1 MVILN
6 VEIGIGLG
14 AKVNITITSIRFN
27 LVIKLD
33 IYSEL
38 IKKACILLKI

>member
-1 MVILN
+1 VVLDIK
-6 VEIGIGLG
+6 IGTKYS
-14 AKVNITITSIRFN
+14 AKADITIASIRFN